1 VVLEGDKASMEVPAP
16 MAGTIHSL
24 LVKVGDMVS
33 SDSPLALIDAA
44 AGNEPP
50 ATPAATATSESVVET
65 QAAPESEPVTE
76 SEPVSAAPTTIKVR
90 VPDLGG
96 LDAVEIIELSAAVG
110 DELQAEQS
118 LMVLESDKASMEIPV
133 EQAGTL
139 LSFTV
144 KLGDK
149 VSEGDVIATMQVAAQ
164 VAPAP
169 TSPVASSAPVSS
181 APATAKPQPPKKPA
195 QPTPATTSKK
205 GAVHTGPAVR
215 KLAREMGVD
224 LALISGTGP
233 KQRILKEDLLAYVKQ
248 KVNSVAQAAPV
259 GSLAIRGSDEDFS
272 RFGEISQEPLSKIK
286 QITASNR
293 Q

>member
-1 VVLEGDKASMEVPAP
+1 MSQTQITVPDLGGMDEVEVIEICVQPGDSINEEESLVVLEGDKASMEVPAP
-16 MAGTIHSL
+16 MTGIIHSL
-24 LVKVGDMVS
+24 LVKVGDKVS

-44 AGNEPP
+44 GSE
-50 ATPAATATSESVVET
+50 TPAEPAPSASSEPEVET
-65 QAAPESEPVTE
+65 QAAPEPVAEPEPVN
-76 SEPVSAAPTTIKVR
+76 AAPSTVEVK

-133 EQAGTL
+133 ERAGTL

-149 VSEGDVIATMQVAAQ
+149 VSEGDVIATMQVTAQ

-195 QPTPATTSKK
+195 QPTPATLKRERSIPVLRC
-205 GAVHTGPAVR
+205 ANWR
-215 KLAREMGVD
+215 ARWGW
-224 LALISGTGP
+224 I
-233 KQRILKEDLLAYVKQ
+233 
-248 KVNSVAQAAPV
+248 
-259 GSLAIRGSDEDFS
+259 
-272 RFGEISQEPLSKIK
+272 
-286 QITASNR
+286 
-293 Q
+293 